1 MKKNITKI
9 LLTVLLSVLFQIVNA
24 QTVSQDANLRSAP
37 GTDASIVQVIPK
49 GASLKIVERTNDKW
63 VKVEYN
69 GKKGY
74 VSTSVINEKKE
85 SSSSSSNNNNSKSN
99 DDNSNSSSK
108 KSKRKSE
115 NSSSSNGSSNN
126 GLGIGIRLGYPT
138 GLSVKKYLGKSA
150 VEFVIG
156 AMPYN
161 YSGYD
166 NGWYNKRFNKYYNN
180 VYNNERIDWGT
191 MKYNSSMALGI
202 NFTGQK
208 QSSQIKELSVYFG
221 VGALCLINSYRY
233 GYWDN
238 NKYGNYYWR
247 DETFTD
253 VGVNILLGVEYK
265 FSDLPFTAFVDLGI
279 YGELFHYTGYM
290 SPTGGVGIRYNID

>member
-9 LLTVLLSVLFQIVNA
+9 LLTVLLSVFIQIVNA

-49 GASLKIVERTNDKW
+49 GASLKIIERTNDKW

-85 SSSSSSNNNNSKSN
+85 SSSSSSNNNSKSN
-99 DDNSNSSSK
+99 DDNSNSSSSK

-115 NSSSSNGSSNN
+115 SSSSSNGSSNN

-138 GLSVKKYLGKSA
+138 GLSAKKYFGKGA

-156 AMPYN
+156 VMPYN

-166 NGWYNKRFNKYYNN
+166 YGWYNKRFNKYYKN
-180 VYNNERIDWGT
+180 YNGERIDWGT
-191 MKYNSSMALGI
+191 MKYNSSTAFGI

-208 QSSQIKELSVYFG
+208 QTSQIKELSIYFG
-221 VGALCLINSYRY
+221 VGALVLLNSYKY
-233 GYWDN
+233 GYWDRN
-238 NKYGNYYWR
+238 GWYYWR
-247 DETFTD
+247 DETYTD
-253 VGVNILLGVEYK
+253 LGINVMVGAEYK

-279 YGELFHYTGYM
+279 YGEMFHYTGYM
-290 SPTGGVGIRYNID
+290 SPTGGVGFRYNID